1 MAPAPIATLFAFAGW
16 KRRTED
22 TTVEEVAVAKQSRQ
36 RREADE
42 LKALAASA
50 AARAAFSEAPAGASG
65 AEKKHYSQSAE
76 AVRKRAERALK
87 KARNRP
93 PLQAPLASPP
103 PACHGQAA
111 GEEEA
116 EAETHYRDPRGRV
129 RKRRRLR
136 SRAGAAG
143 TFTAKG
149 SRMYDDTE
157 RHIVVEL
164 HQKLTEKAAWGVTW
178 ASLARE
184 LSFSHP
190 TIFGDKAQGG
200 PISRHSVRA
209 ILRRHAAGTITDD
222 RGRPPALPQ
231 NVFVA
236 ILAALTSVVSA
247 RATIVSAPML
257 QPVALGVIMSFG
269 LSHLLTQG
277 RKGNFVCGVGF
288 VRSLMKSRGWRN
300 VKPQGDS
307 RKVRC

>member
-1 MAPAPIATLFAFAGW
+1 MEEKDRGHH
-16 KRRTED
+16 RRGGCRGQ
-22 TTVEEVAVAKQSRQ
+22 AVQAAARG
-36 RREADE
+36 RRLE

-103 PACHGQAA
+103 PACRGQAA

-157 RHIVVEL
+157 RHIVV
-164 HQKLTEKAAWGVTW
+164 
-178 ASLARE
+178 
-184 LSFSHP
+184 
-190 TIFGDKAQGG
+190 
-200 PISRHSVRA
+200 
-209 ILRRHAAGTITDD
+209 
-222 RGRPPALPQ
+222 
-231 NVFVA
+231 
-236 ILAALTSVVSA
+236 
-247 RATIVSAPML
+247 
-257 QPVALGVIMSFG
+257 
-269 LSHLLTQG
+269 
-277 RKGNFVCGVGF
+277 
-288 VRSLMKSRGWRN
+288 
-300 VKPQGDS
+300 
-307 RKVRC
+307 